1 MTTAPRPWYF
11 ETDTAGDAVE
21 GRHLLERYLSNH
33 CEEADLFP
41 ATIVFG
47 ELISN
52 VIKHAPGG
60 GVRVW
65 LEPAGDRYALCIQD
79 AGNGKGLE
87 NATFALP
94 DPSSESGRGLYLVKH
109 FACHFEYRRDDG
121 FVVRA
126 VLPVTRRAHSPNP
139 APSRERAS

>member
-1 MTTAPRPWYF
+1 MSVAQHPWFF
-11 ETDTAGDAVE
+11 ETDTARDALE

-33 CEEADLFP
+33 CEDCDLF
-41 ATIVFG
+41 AANLVFG

-65 LEPAGDRYALCIQD
+65 LEPEGEHYALCIMD
-79 AGNGKGLE
+79 DGKGFSRAPSFE
-87 NATFALP
+87 LP
-94 DPSSESGRGLYLVKH
+94 TDPDSESGRGLYLVKKLS
-109 FACHFEYRRDDG
+109 CHFEYRRDDG

-126 VLPVTRRAHSPNP
+126 VLPVTRRS
-139 APSRERAS
+139 

>member
-1 MTTAPRPWYF
+1 MSVAQHPWFF
-11 ETDTAGDAVE
+11 ETDTARDALE

-33 CEEADLFP
+33 CEDCDLF
-41 ATIVFG
+41 AAKLVFG

-65 LEPAGDRYALCIQD
+65 LEPEGKKFALCIQD
-79 AGNGKGLE
+79 DGKGFSGSPSFE
-87 NATFALP
+87 LP
-94 DPSSESGRGLYLVKH
+94 SDPDSESGRGLYLVKKL
-109 FACHFEYRRDDG
+109 ACHFEYRRDDG

-126 VLPVTRRAHSPNP
+126 VLPVTRKTT
-139 APSRERAS
+139 